1 MHHNLHSL
9 AHQAANPDFA
19 ALCNLLSFYEPG
31 TEIDVEHCAKV
42 IGIEPTLCAWF
53 LDTIMETGAVLW
65 QPDPSGFALAA

>member
-1 MHHNLHSL
+1 MHHNLASL
-9 AHQAANPDFA
+9 ARQAANPDFA

-31 TEIDVEHCAKV
+31 TEIDVAACAAV
-42 IGIEPTLCAWF
+42 IGIDETMCVWF